1 MRNSKKQ
8 FFWGATFIVILAS
21 GWAGCAKTG
30 STYTTSPVT
39 YVTVMNEAPYGPTTD
54 IYLNSQLATGTS
66 GIAPGAYSTKYGAL
80 QPGTYSIQFKK
91 NGSDSLLSTIASGS
105 TQVLDTLNFYTLIL
119 YNDTLKAIQS
129 MLIHD
134 DFTSISTGNANYRF
148 FNLSPDAHNV
158 DFYINGQSSGV
169 APTYAQRTTGDNNP
183 AFNSNSYNSFISTAP
198 NSYNLE
204 VRNHYTDSVIASAS
218 AINLVG
224 GNVYT
229 IFLAGTTNNWK
240 INILPASY

>member
-1 MRNSKKQ
+1 
-8 FFWGATFIVILAS
+8 
-21 GWAGCAKTG
+21 
-30 STYTTSPVT
+30 
-39 YVTVMNEAPYGPTTD
+39 
-54 IYLNSQLATGTS
+54 
-66 GIAPGAYSTKYGAL
+66 
-80 QPGTYSIQFKK
+80 
-91 NGSDSLLSTIASGS
+91 
-105 TQVLDTLNFYTLIL
+105 
-119 YNDTLKAIQS
+119 

-169 APTYAQRTTGDNNP
+169 AATFSTRTTGDNAVYTN
-183 AFNSNSYNSFISTAP
+183 YNSFISTAP

>member
-8 FFWGATFIVILAS
+8 FFWGATFFVILAA

-54 IYLNSQLATGTS
+54 IYLNNQLATGTA
-66 GIAPGAYSTKYGAL
+66 GIVPGAYSTKYGAL
-80 QPGTYSIQFKK
+80 QPGTYNITFKK
-91 NGSDSLLSTIASGS
+91 NGSGDSLTSILGQ
-105 TQVLDTLNFYTLIL
+105 QVLDTLNFYTLIM
-119 YNDTLKAIQS
+119 YNDTTQAIRS

-134 DFTSISTGNANYRF
+134 DFSSISTGNANYRF

-158 DFYINGQSSGV
+158 DFYINGKTAGV
-169 APTYAQRTTGDNNP
+169 TATYGQRTTGDNNP
-183 AFNSNSYNSFISTAP
+183 ANGNIGYNSFISTAP
-198 NSYNLE
+198 NSYNFE
-204 VRNHYTDSVIASAS
+204 VRNHYTDSVIASTS
-218 AINLVG
+218 GTSLVG

-229 IFLAGTTNNWK
+229 IFLAGTTSNFK
-240 INILPASY
+240 INVLPASY

>member
-1 MRNSKKQ
+1 MRTSTKQ
-8 FFWGATFIVILAS
+8 FFWGTTFLVILAA

-54 IYLNSQLATGTS
+54 IYLNSQLATGTG
-66 GIAPGAYSTKYGAL
+66 GIAAGAYSTKYGAL
-80 QPGTYSIQFKK
+80 QPGTYTITFKK
-91 NGSDSLLSTIASGS
+91 NGSDSILSTIAGQQ
-105 TQVLDTLNFYTLIL
+105 TLDTLNFYTLII
-119 YNDTLKAIQS
+119 YNDTAKAIQS

-158 DFYINGQSSGV
+158 DFYINGQGTGTPATYSS
-169 APTYAQRTTGDNNP
+169 RTTGDNAGNT
-183 AFNSNSYNSFISTAP
+183 SYNTFISTAP

-204 VRNHYTDSVIASAS
+204 VRNHYTDSVIAYSNAV
-218 AINLVG
+218 NLVG

-229 IFLAGTTNNWK
+229 IFLAGTANNWK
-240 INILPASY
+240 INVLPASY